1 MNKKEAQCI
10 FCEELI
16 PADSEECPH
25 CDKKPFS
32 GMYFDPEK
40 YKIVDQLEKDGELE
54 KAWEL
59 LHEEW
64 MQHGDYDYY
73 DDEMY
78 FELLEKM
85 HELYERNPSLIRQ
98 RVDLIKDYWRNAAAY
113 AHFVHKNDIEEGLGI
128 VRKAK
133 RKDLEEELIEYL
145 DELHGGR

>member
-1 MNKKEAQCI
+1 MATDLSACI

-16 PADSEECPH
+16 PSDSEECPN
-25 CDKKPFS
+25 CDKQPFS

-40 YKIVDQLEKDGELE
+40 YKIVEQLEKDGELE

-64 MQHGDYDYY
+64 MQHGDVDYY

-85 HELYERNPSLIRQ
+85 HELYERNPGLIRQ
-98 RVDLIKDYWRNAAAY
+98 RVDLIKDYWRNAVYYAY
-113 AHFVHKNDIEEGLGI
+113 VVHKNDIEEGLEI
-128 VRKAK
+128 VRKAN
-133 RKDLEEELIEYL
+133 RKDLEVELIDYL
-145 DELHGGR
+145 DDLHKK